1 MVAIDEHNAV
11 FLQQCR
17 EIITKNG
24 ISEQKKKFAEECF
37 ELIEAITEMQ
47 VAPSRKNLE
56 HIIEE
61 MADTFVVWR
70 QFVEY
75 YHLDMKEI
83 LTIAKAKAERTIAR
97 MNEKNISL

>member
-1 MVAIDEHNAV
+1 MEKNSTIPA
-11 FLQQCR
+11 LCS
-17 EIITKNG
+17 EIIKQNG
-24 ISEQKKKFAEECF
+24 VSKQKKKFAEEGF

-47 VAPSRKNLE
+47 IAPSRKNLE

-75 YHLDMKEI
+75 YDLDMKEI

>member
-1 MVAIDEHNAV
+1 MEKFVE
-11 FLQQCR
+11 QCR
-17 EIITKNG
+17 EIISRNG
-24 ISEQKKKFAEECF
+24 LSKQKRKFVEEGF

-75 YHLDMKEI
+75 YELDIAEI
-83 LTIAKAKAERTIAR
+83 MTIAKAKAERTIAR
-97 MNEKNISL
+97 MKQNSLSL

>member
-1 MVAIDEHNAV
+1 MVAIDEHDAV

-24 ISEQKKKFAEECF
+24 ISKQKKKFAEECF

-61 MADTFVVWR
+61 MADTFVVWQ
-70 QFVEY
+70 QFAEY
-75 YHLDMKEI
+75 YNVDIAEI
-83 LTIAKAKAERTIAR
+83 MTIAKAKAERTIAR
-97 MNEKNISL
+97 MKQNSLSL

>member
-1 MVAIDEHNAV
+1 MEKFVE
-11 FLQQCR
+11 QCR
-17 EIITKNG
+17 EIISRNG
-24 ISEQKKKFAEECF
+24 LSKQKRKFVEEGF

-75 YHLDMKEI
+75 YDLDIAEI
-83 LTIAKAKAERTIAR
+83 MTIAKAKAERTIAR
-97 MNEKNISL
+97 MKQNSLSL

>member
-1 MVAIDEHNAV
+1 MEKNSTIPA
-11 FLQQCR
+11 LCS
-17 EIITKNG
+17 EIIMQNG
-24 ISEQKKKFAEECF
+24 VSRQKRKFVEEGF

-47 VAPSRKNLE
+47 IAPSRKNLE

-75 YHLDMKEI
+75 YELDVDEI
-83 LTIAKAKAERTIAR
+83 MQTAKGKAARTIAR
-97 MNEKNISL
+97 MKENNISL